1 MSSSSPG
8 TRSSARKPRRRAPG
22 LAKSVRCDDKRLYI
36 TLNDGRVVSARLTPR
51 LEKATTAQRA
61 RWRIEGFGTAI
72 HWPDIDEDVGV
83 AHVIGIPED
92 VLDDYAGF
100 SSEPV
105 ALTPKRGRPRHSR

>member
-8 TRSSARKPRRRAPG
+8 IRSSVRKPRRRAPG

-36 TLNDGRVVSARLTPR
+36 TLQDGRVVSAPLTPR
-51 LEKATTAQRA
+51 LKKATPAQRA

-72 HWPDIDEDVGV
+72 HWPDVDEDIGV
-83 AHVIGIPED
+83 AHVLGIPED
-92 VLDDYAGF
+92 ELYDFAGY

-105 ALTPKRGRPRHSR
+105 QLRPQRAGSRRRR